1 MTTRALNQRLAWAS
15 LLTAGMLALAACS
28 SSKPASTSAASSTA
42 APSSAASSSASSPAS
57 SASGSAGASA
67 PTAPHGTAPVSPP
80 PAGPLPKLT
89 IGSPG
94 VPPVVSGLLPYIAD
108 KKGFYK
114 AFGVDVTVKSFTT
127 GTDATRAMST
137 GQIDIAIAPPAQVV
151 ALVAK
156 GIPIVAIQGQENPD
170 WVVVSTDPAINSC
183 QKLKGQGVGVDAIGG
198 IRYTALAVMLKTCG
212 LTIKDVHPLAFPG
225 DANPQAVIAGQLKVS
240 VLHLNEVVAVQQQL
254 GKPLTTVMVQA
265 QVVPNS
271 MYEMFATLK
280 SKLDQNRDA
289 FVRFVA
295 AQIATLNWMFDPA
308 NADEVA
314 QLATVVGDSAQVMK
328 QAMAEY
334 KQMDFWSLDSAG
346 LPQTNVENVIKS
358 QVAAGNVPADK
369 APTYSQIVDLSVYQ
383 DAQKLVQP

>member
-1 MTTRALNQRLAWAS
+1 
-15 LLTAGMLALAACS
+15 
-28 SSKPASTSAASSTA
+28 
-42 APSSAASSSASSPAS
+42 
-57 SASGSAGASA
+57 
-67 PTAPHGTAPVSPP
+67 
-80 PAGPLPKLT
+80 
-89 IGSPG
+89 
-94 VPPVVSGLLPYIAD
+94 
-108 KKGFYK
+108 
-114 AFGVDVTVKSFTT
+114 
-127 GTDATRAMST
+127 
-137 GQIDIAIAPPAQVV
+137 
-151 ALVAK
+151 
-156 GIPIVAIQGQENPD
+156 
-170 WVVVSTDPAINSC
+170 
-183 QKLKGQGVGVDAIGG
+183 
-198 IRYTALAVMLKTCG
+198 
-212 LTIKDVHPLAFPG
+212 
-225 DANPQAVIAGQLKVS
+225 
-240 VLHLNEVVAVQQQL
+240 
-254 GKPLTTVMVQA
+254 
-265 QVVPNS
+265 
-271 MYEMFATLK
+271 LK